1 MKASE
6 LVTEL
11 NKLIAEHGDLTVYRG
26 DLEGEIEAS
35 QITKDCPYGDTK
47 EAFILL

>member
-6 LVTEL
+6 LVAKL

-26 DLEGEIEAS
+26 DLEGEMEAS
-35 QITKDCPYGDTK
+35 EISKNRPYGDTN
-47 EAFILL
+47 EAFILW